1 MQRYY
6 VEIHCVTGP
15 DDRLDNDV
23 DVLMEALV
31 EEPGLIDA
39 DVLAELATGQVTISA
54 SVDGEDEAVALR
66 DALTG
71 IRSAAHKAGART
83 PDWAA
88 VIAERT
94 ETSVRP
100 AAAATC

>member
-6 VEIHCVTGP
+6 VEIHCASVP
-15 DDRLDNDV
+15 VDKLDEHV
-23 DVLMEALV
+23 DVLMEALL
-31 EEPGLIDA
+31 EEPGLVDA

-66 DALTG
+66 DALIG
-71 IRSAAHKAGART
+71 IRSAAHKAGAGT
-83 PDWAA
+83 PDWSG

-100 AAAATC
+100 ATATPC